1 MATNKPPRT
10 TYRDAAEALS
20 TLGADYTYWSQRL
33 TDSSWQM
40 CLAVIAGNWAY
51 YGSIEAIMNSWWALA
66 SLAVIFL
73 SLSIALLFSFIMSE
87 VHRSAFYQAE
97 ADWGA
102 WQQRFGNYCNS
113 KHSRDPFPA
122 TRVIDRIG
130 FFTRIA
136 KTFLP
141 LIAGFKLIVGAFSS
155 GPRTPQTDVPRQSI
169 TVF

>member
-1 MATNKPPRT
+1 MVTKPQRT

-51 YGSIEAIMNSWWALA
+51 YGSIEAIMSSWWAEA
-66 SLAVIFL
+66 SLAVIFV
-73 SLSIALLFSFIMSE
+73 SLAISLVFSFIMSE
-87 VHRSAFYQAE
+87 VHRSAFYRAE
-97 ADWGA
+97 GDWKA
-102 WQQRFGNYCNS
+102 WQQRFESYCNS
-113 KHSRDPFPA
+113 DEIRDPFPA
-122 TRVIDRIG
+122 TKIIDRIG

-136 KTFLP
+136 KAFLP
-141 LIAGFKLIVGAFSS
+141 VIAGVILIVGVFSS
-155 GPRTPQTDVPRQSI
+155 SPPTPQPEAPQQSI